1 MSDMEIEVTENDAK
15 VVDKDPEVVVEHT
28 KGASDQDN
36 GPAIKVEDAIAELKS
51 RLEEEQKSRRE
62 AERRAREFENVSVKA
77 QTEVHDTNLHLIS
90 SAIDSVKRDTNI
102 LKDNYKRALA
112 SGNYEQA
119 AEIQE
124 QMSVNATKLMRLE
137 DGKSELE
144 KQPKPE
150 IREMPR
156 SADPVDDFVSR
167 LSPASAQWVKAHP
180 ECVTNPGLNEMM
192 IAAHTLAM
200 RKSIPVDSPE
210 YFRYIEDTL
219 GYTNNTSKE
228 SSEPLQAASG
238 GRQAAPSPAPVSR
251 AASTSGASRP
261 NVVRLNEAEREIA
274 DMLGMDYKE
283 YAKNKIELQKAGRLN

>member
-1 MSDMEIEVTENDAK
+1 MSDMEIEVIENDAK
-15 VVDKDPEVVVEHT
+15 AVNNEPEIVVETT
-28 KGASDQDN
+28 KETVEQDN
-36 GPAIKVEDAIAELKS
+36 GSGIKVEDAIAELRS
-51 RLEEEQKSRRE
+51 RLEEEQKARRE
-62 AERRAREFENVSVKA
+62 AEKRAREFENVSVKA
-77 QTEVHDTNLHLIS
+77 QTEVQETNLHLITG
-90 SAIDSVKRDTNI
+90 AIDSIKRDTTI

-124 QMSVNATKLMRLE
+124 QMSTNATKLMRLE

-144 KQPKPE
+144 RRPKPE

-156 SADPVDDFVSR
+156 SIDPVDDFVSR

-192 IAAHTLAM
+192 IAAHTIAM

-219 GYTNNTSKE
+219 GYSQSIPKE
-228 SSEPLQAASG
+228 SSEPTQAVSG

-251 AASTSGASRP
+251 AASTSGTSRP

-274 DMLGMDYKE
+274 DMLGMDYKD